1 MKPIKVSQLNNYINR
16 IISSDP
22 VLSRIAVKGE
32 IANIKYHGSGHV
44 YFTLKDEASKLN
56 CFLSADALRHVRY
69 ELDDG
74 MEIVAEGYM
83 SVYERGGYYS
93 LNVRNVEIE
102 GIGDLAAA
110 FRRLK
115 EKLQAEG
122 IFDSAHK
129 KPVPFF
135 PERVAIVTS
144 ETGAAIKDIL
154 KIIQNR
160 NNYVDVLIYPVLVQ
174 GPGAATDIAAAI
186 GRINTLFPET
196 DVIIVGRGGGSIED
210 LWAFNEEIVAR
221 AIYDSEI
228 PIISAVG
235 HEIDFT
241 IADFAADVRAETPTA
256 AAALAVPD
264 IEELKR
270 YIVSLKETMLY
281 NIKKSVEN
289 KEAALARVAPG
300 QLLQTL
306 EHRLALLQLQA
317 DAFREQLTALSP
329 RNIMARGY
337 GAIASVDGRPIVS
350 VKELRY
356 GDRFTV
362 TLQDG
367 SVVATVNDRRDMGD
381 DR

>member
-22 VLSRIAVKGE
+22 LLSRVAVKGE

-56 CFLSADALRHVRY
+56 CFLSSDALRHVRY

-93 LNVRNVEIE
+93 LNVRNIEIE
-102 GIGDLAAA
+102 GVGDLAAA
-110 FRRLK
+110 FQRLK

-122 IFDSAHK
+122 IFDTAHK
-129 KPVPFF
+129 RPLPFF
-135 PERVAIVTS
+135 PEKVAIVTS

-174 GPGAATDIAAAI
+174 GPGAAADISAAI
-186 GRINTLFPET
+186 GKINELFPET

-210 LWAFNEEIVAR
+210 LWAFNEESVAR
-221 AIYDSEI
+221 AIYSSDI
-228 PIISAVG
+228 PVISAVG
-235 HEIDFT
+235 HETDFT

-264 IEELKR
+264 IAELKR
-270 YIVSLKETMLY
+270 YIVSLKENMLY
-281 NIKKSVEN
+281 HIKRNIQN
-289 KEAALARVAPG
+289 KEAALGYFAPA
-300 QLLQTL
+300 QLTQALA
-306 EHRLALLQLQA
+306 HRISLLQLKA
-317 DAFREQLTALSP
+317 DSCYEQLTALSP
-329 RNIMARGY
+329 RNIMERGY
-337 GAIASVDGRPIVS
+337 GAIASLDGKPIIS
-350 VKELRY
+350 IKELQC
-356 GDRFTV
+356 GDRFKV
-362 TLQDG
+362 LLWDG
-367 SVVATVNDRRDMGD
+367 SVEATVDDRREAGND
-381 DR
+381 D